1 MYSLLRNLGLK
12 FLFNFLFFI
21 LFFLCKSFAQ
31 FQSAVPKIQILK
43 DTSGIIYFQL
53 PLKNQRFVEQKHQRD
68 SSNFMESIKELEVS
82 FRNIQFF
89 RTSSFN
95 NKSSYI
101 VQGAFKLNIDTT
113 GGSCNYGNGSIIVSA
128 SGGTAPYLYTYTYMG
143 VFTQS
148 QNTGNFQNLQ
158 GGPYVITVTDATGKE
173 VITNVNLPNTYE
185 APQVDISSSVSPS
198 GCDTYDGSV
207 TVTGSH
213 GTPPY
218 QYSLDGVHYQS
229 SNVFS
234 NLAGG
239 FYYLSVRDANSCVY
253 FEPGGIGF
261 FFSSNSNCTY
271 AGGSFSIYTCNNN
284 GNISFQTPQLGSPPY
299 QFSLDGKNY
308 QSDCIFNNVG
318 QGFNHVYI
326 RNSVGQV
333 TIETITMMPWC
344 QLEIKYVIVDAECKQ
359 SDGSLT
365 VNVVNGTGPYSYT
378 LDGIHYQTSN
388 TFTGLSCGNYTVTV
402 KDASGSMT
410 SDFITISNR
419 CPSVTAT
426 QTDETCGNKN
436 GTITATGNKG
446 TQPYQFSLDGINF
459 QADNIF
465 SGLSAGNYTVTIKD
479 AGGFISSTDATIKN
493 NCLQLSL
500 NVINTTC
507 SNKNGSIT
515 ATASNGSTPFQYSID
530 GINFQTG
537 NLFDSLTKGDYT
549 ITVKDGNG
557 LTKDSAIMIKDA
569 PAPLIDVTVLP
580 TTCTNTNGLINITAS
595 GGSNPIEY
603 SVDNGISFKTSNAF
617 TSLDSGKY
625 IAVVKDANGC
635 TNKDTIQV
643 TTPPSPN
650 VFLGNDTSLC
660 DGQNL
665 LISTGFSATYKY
677 LWQDNSTGYNYVVKQ
692 PGSYFVNVTN
702 QFNCSASDT
711 INIKYKSLPVF
722 DLGNDTSLCNGQ
734 TLLLKPSSFVAGSFL
749 WNTGSTS
756 TALNVNSAG
765 LYWLQVSDSG
775 CAKRDSVLITYH
787 PNPIIDLGND
797 TTICEGKTLTLNAT
811 NSKATYFWQDGSALP
826 LFIVNSPGGYS
837 VKVDLNGCDTTAKIN
852 VSYITKPSVQL
863 GPDTALCVNENLLLN
878 AYYPGAS
885 YLWQDGSASPQ
896 FNVTKEGTYSV
907 SVTNTCGAVNSSIN
921 VLYKN
926 CACKFYIPSAFTPN
940 NDGKNDMF
948 RTLYSCFF
956 SSYEMRVFNRF
967 GQQVFFSNSASIGW
981 DGTFK
986 NESQPADIYIWVL
999 KYKDSLTGTLMQ
1011 KNGTVMLMR

>member
-1 MYSLLRNLGLK
+1 MYSLLLNLSLK
-12 FLFNFLFFI
+12 FLFNLLLLILFFI
-21 LFFLCKSFAQ
+21 SKSFAQ
-31 FQSAVPKIQILK
+31 FQSSSPKVPILK
-43 DTSGIIYFQL
+43 NASGIIYFQI
-53 PLKNQRFVEQKHQRD
+53 PVKNQSLVEQKRQRD
-68 SSNFMESIKELEVS
+68 SSNFIESIKKLDAS

-89 RTSSFN
+89 RNSSFN
-95 NKSSYI
+95 NQSSYI

-173 VITNVNLPNTYE
+173 VITNVNLPNTYD
-185 APQVDISSSVSPS
+185 APQVNISSSVPPS

-207 TVTGSH
+207 TVIGSH

-284 GNISFQTPQLGSPPY
+284 GNISFETPQLGSPPY

-326 RNSVGQV
+326 RNALGQV
-333 TIETITMMPWC
+333 TNETITMMPWC

-359 SDGSLT
+359 SDGSLI
-365 VNVVNGTGPYSYT
+365 VNVINGTGPYTYT

-388 TFTGLSCGNYTVTV
+388 TFTGLSSGNYTVTV
-402 KDASGSMT
+402 KDATGSMT
-410 SDFITISNR
+410 SDFITISNK
-419 CPSVTAT
+419 CPTVSAEE
-426 QTDETCGNKN
+426 TDESCGNKN

-446 TQPYQFSLDGINF
+446 TEPYQFSLDGISF
-459 QADNIF
+459 QVDNTF
-465 SGLSAGNYTVTIKD
+465 SRLSAGNYTVTIKD
-479 AGGFISSTDATIKN
+479 AGGFTSSTNVSIKN

-500 NVINTTC
+500 NVVNTTC

-515 ATASNGSTPFQYSID
+515 TTASNGTTPFEYSID

-549 ITVKDGNG
+549 IMVKDGNG

-569 PAPLIDVTVLP
+569 PAPLINVTVTP
-580 TTCTNTNGLINITAS
+580 TTCSNTNGSINITAS
-595 GGSNPIEY
+595 GGTNPMEY
-603 SVDNGISFKTSNAF
+603 SVDNGISFKTDNIF

-625 IAVVKDANGC
+625 IAVVKDTNGC
-635 TNKDTIQV
+635 TNKDTV
-643 TTPPSPN
+643 EVARPPSPK
-650 VFLGNDTSLC
+650 VFLGNDTTLC

-665 LISTGFSATYKY
+665 SISTGFSATYKY
-677 LWQDNSTGYNYVVKQ
+677 LWQDNSSSYNYVVKR

-711 INIKYKSLPVF
+711 INIKYKSFPVF
-722 DLGNDTSLCNGQ
+722 YLGNDTSLCNGQ
-734 TLLLKPSSFVAGSFL
+734 TLLLNPSSLVTGSFL
-749 WNTGSTS
+749 WSTGSTS
-756 TALNVNSAG
+756 TILNVNSAG
-765 LYWLQVSDSG
+765 LYWLQVSDNG
-775 CAKRDSVLITYH
+775 CAKRDSIIIKYKPV
-787 PNPIIDLGND
+787 PIIDLSSD
-797 TTICEGKTLTLNAT
+797 TTICEGKTLTLDAT
-811 NSKATYFWQDGSALP
+811 NNDATYLWQDGSVLP
-826 LFIVNSPGGYS
+826 VFIVNSPGTYS
-837 VKVDLNGCDTTAKIN
+837 VKVDLNGCDTSAKIN

-863 GPDTALCVNENLLLN
+863 GPDTALCVNEKLLLN

-896 FNVTKEGTYSV
+896 FDVAKEGTYSV
-907 SVTNTCGAVNSSIN
+907 NVTNICGTVNSSIN
-921 VLYKN
+921 IAYKN
-926 CACKFYIPSAFTPN
+926 CACNFYIPSAFSPN
-940 NDGKNDMF
+940 NDGKNDVF
-948 RTLYSCFF
+948 GSQYSCSFTN
-956 SSYEMRVFNRF
+956 YEMKIYNRW
-967 GQQVFFSNSASIGW
+967 GQQVFISTNVANGW

-986 NESQPADIYIWVL
+986 SKPQPSDVYIWQL
-999 KYKDSLTGTLMQ
+999 KYEDNLTGKVVQ
-1011 KNGTVMLMR
+1011 KNGMVMLLR